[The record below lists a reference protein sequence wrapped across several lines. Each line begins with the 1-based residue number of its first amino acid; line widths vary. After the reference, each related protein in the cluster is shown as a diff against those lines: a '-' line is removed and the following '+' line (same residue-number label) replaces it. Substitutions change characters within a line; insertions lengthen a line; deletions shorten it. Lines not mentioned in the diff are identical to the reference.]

1 MNTTLRVGRAPDNDL
16 VLDDPKISKYHLHL
30 RWLASGQVEV
40 EDMES
45 ANGTF
50 VNQEKLPAYQAR
62 TLEGGDVLVLAETP
76 LDWAS
81 LGPSTST
88 KPAPHEE
95 NATPRPA
102 IDKKMSIIRHRNKTE
117 GILKM
122 GLLLFLGVLFTFL
135 LVWYFNFV
143 VRP

>member
-16 VLDDPKISKYHLHL
+16 VLNDPKISKYHLHL
-30 RWLASGQVEV
+30 RWLSSGQVEV

-50 VNQEKLPAYQAR
+50 VNQERLLAYQTR
-62 TLEGGDVLVLAETP
+62 TLQAGDVLVLAETP
-76 LDWAS
+76 LDWAI
-81 LGPSTST
+81 LGPGASIS
-88 KPAPHEE
+88 PAPHEE
-95 NATPRPA
+95 KSPPRPA

-122 GLLLFLGVLFTFL
+122 GLLLFLGALFTFL